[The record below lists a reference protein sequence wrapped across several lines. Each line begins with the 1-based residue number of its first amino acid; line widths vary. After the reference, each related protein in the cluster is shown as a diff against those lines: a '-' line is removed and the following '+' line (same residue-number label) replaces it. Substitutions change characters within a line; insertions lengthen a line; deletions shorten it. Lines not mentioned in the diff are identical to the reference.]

1 MKREYTVSEKQ
12 INLKNFLFMKKPLF
26 YLIAAVTMLLAASC
40 TNQDAGKTSLEKKL
54 NQKMSEMS
62 EVAEIGSVEYT
73 IEKVVKASDDA
84 EWYKLGDRKI
94 LFKCT
99 AYLKAGIDMSKFDA
113 TKVSINE
120 EQKSIVLTLPKAEL
134 LSFNMPPEKAVLAYE
149 KVATFRSNFS
159 ASDRNKLLQLGE
171 KDIREDVP
179 NLGILADAEKN
190 ASSFFKA
197 LLGQLG
203 FEMVTIKFE

>member
-1 MKREYTVSEKQ
+1 
-12 INLKNFLFMKKPLF
+12 MKKPLF
-26 YLIAAVTMLLAASC
+26 YLIAAVTMLLAVSC

-62 EVAEIGSVEYT
+62 EVAELGSVEYT

-203 FEMVTIKFE
+203 FEIVTIKFE

>member
-1 MKREYTVSEKQ
+1 
-12 INLKNFLFMKKPLF
+12 MKKTLF
-26 YLIAAVTMLLAASC
+26 YLIAAVTMLLAVSC
-40 TNQDAGKTSLEKKL
+40 TNQDTGKTSLEKKL

-62 EVAEIGSVEYT
+62 EVAELGSVEYT

>member
-1 MKREYTVSEKQ
+1 
-12 INLKNFLFMKKPLF
+12 MKKPLF

-120 EQKSIVLTLPKAEL
+120 EQKSIVLSLPKAEL

>member
-1 MKREYTVSEKQ
+1 
-12 INLKNFLFMKKPLF
+12 MKKTLF
-26 YLIAAVTMLLAASC
+26 YLIAAVTMLLAVSC

-62 EVAEIGSVEYT
+62 EVAELGSVEYT

>member
-1 MKREYTVSEKQ
+1 
-12 INLKNFLFMKKPLF
+12 MKKRLF
-26 YLIAAVTMLLAASC
+26 YLIAAVTMLLAVSC

-62 EVAEIGSVEYT
+62 EVAELGSVEYT

-134 LSFNMPPEKAVLAYE
+134 LSFNMPPEKAMLAYE

>member
-1 MKREYTVSEKQ
+1 
-12 INLKNFLFMKKPLF
+12 MKKPLF
-26 YLIAAVTMLLAASC
+26 YLIAAVTMLLAVSC

-62 EVAEIGSVEYT
+62 EVAELGSVEYT

>member
-1 MKREYTVSEKQ
+1 
-12 INLKNFLFMKKPLF
+12 MKKPLF
-26 YLIAAVTMLLAASC
+26 YLIAAVTMLLAVSC

-62 EVAEIGSVEYT
+62 EVAELGSVEYT

-113 TKVSINE
+113 SKVSINE

-179 NLGILADAEKN
+179 NLGILSDAEKN

-203 FEMVTIKFE
+203 FEVVTIKFE

>member
-1 MKREYTVSEKQ
+1 
-12 INLKNFLFMKKPLF
+12 MKKPLF
-26 YLIAAVTMLLAASC
+26 YLIAAVTMLLAVSC
-40 TNQDAGKTSLEKKL
+40 TTEESAKESLGKKL
-54 NQKMSEMS
+54 NQKMSEMT
-62 EVAEIGSVEYT
+62 EVAELGSVEYT

>member
-1 MKREYTVSEKQ
+1 
-12 INLKNFLFMKKPLF
+12 MKKPLF
-26 YLIAAVTMLLAASC
+26 YLIAAVTMLLAVSC

-62 EVAEIGSVEYT
+62 EVAELGSVEYT

-113 TKVSINE
+113 SKVSINE

-179 NLGILADAEKN
+179 NLGIISDAEKN

>member
-1 MKREYTVSEKQ
+1 
-12 INLKNFLFMKKPLF
+12 MKKPLF
-26 YLIAAVTMLLAASC
+26 YLIAAVTMLLAVSC

-54 NQKMSEMS
+54 NQKMSKMS
-62 EVAEIGSVEYT
+62 EVAELGSVEYT

-179 NLGILADAEKN
+179 NLGILTDAEKN

>member
-1 MKREYTVSEKQ
+1 
-12 INLKNFLFMKKPLF
+12 MKKPLF
-26 YLIAAVTMLLAASC
+26 YLIAAVTMLLAVSC

-62 EVAEIGSVEYT
+62 EVAELGSVEYT

-113 TKVSINE
+113 SKVSINE

-179 NLGILADAEKN
+179 NLGILSDAEKN